1 MVLCFILIFL
11 VIPISAVYELWNGAK
26 RDRQIINFKRKH
38 LLENDCDED
47 VLNRTIGVIDDI
59 YEMEELLKRLNGGDR
74 SLTAVA
80 LDESYEMI
88 HIKHSTIYEMH
99 DNPLNCMSMME
110 KDNGIAPGWEELV
123 DQTTGKLYYYELSTF
138 ITVWLKEDTW
148 TFSTA
153 EPKVS
158 TKKKKGRG
166 SKKNLPSQ
174 KRKK

>member
-1 MVLCFILIFL
+1 M
-11 VIPISAVYELWNGAK
+11 YELWNGAK
-26 RDRQIINFKRKH
+26 RDQQIINFKRKH

-99 DNPLNCMSMME
+99 DNPLQDKEKKDKEEKEEKKEKEKKEKEIDVSMKE

-123 DQTTGKLYYYELSTF
+123 DETTGKLYYYELSTF
-138 ITVWLKEDTW
+138 VTV
-148 TFSTA
+148 
-153 EPKVS
+153 
-158 TKKKKGRG
+158 
-166 SKKNLPSQ
+166 
-174 KRKK
+174 

>member
-1 MVLCFILIFL
+1 VVVLCFILIFL

-99 DNPLNCMSMME
+99 DNPLQDKEKKDKEEKDKKEEKEKEEKKEFKEKEIDMSMKE
-110 KDNGIAPGWEELV
+110 KDNGIAPGW
-123 DQTTGKLYYYELSTF
+123 
-138 ITVWLKEDTW
+138 
-148 TFSTA
+148 
-153 EPKVS
+153 
-158 TKKKKGRG
+158 
-166 SKKNLPSQ
+166 
-174 KRKK
+174 